1 MGGWTVAAILV
12 LVSIVVSMVSYVT
25 FLMTGAKLAAA
36 LGVSG
41 LGMAVAVLLGTFVV
55 RFGVKRK

>member
-41 LGMAVAVLLGTFVV
+41 LGMAVAVLLGAFVV